1 MSATIRDVA
10 KLAQVSPATVSRY
23 FSGST
28 VVGAELSKKI
38 EAAAGQLGYVPVR
51 TTKRNQ
57 GTIIVLLPHLKLGVF
72 QRGAQGD
79 HPADAQ
85 IQMQGRHPAHHP
97 GR

>member
-57 GTIIVLLPHLKLGVF
+57 GTIIVLLPHLKLGYFSEVLKEI
-72 QRGAQGD
+72 
-79 HPADAQ
+79 
-85 IQMQGRHPAHHP
+85 IQQMPK
-97 GR
+97 